1 MPILKVQ
8 ASSSLT
14 CLFQAFRLLRHVASV
29 FPPCVRGMSAADV
42 QAYFKEVIDEMTA
55 EHGKPPTAKQLASV
69 TGLAVNEAADV
80 LATLVPKE
88 QPVKKRKRRQ
98 QPEDPAQED
107 PAQEESVKEPAPPSE
122 VPETAEAE
130 APVDL
135 GTPPLLPDNQLGDSS
150 VYPTPDNTSES
161 PEVKSTLRGT
171 SQMCGPQFLVCFK
184 MFSHMSPVF
193 CNPRSLDMLMAAQR
207 FHKGN
212 SQTEITELDSSAE
225 ESLALDFAL
234 CMVSCTVHTGLQVYL
249 VAHVFECHGGSCFF
263 STWHGGS
270 CFFNMSWW
278 FMVFQHVMVVHGF
291 STCHGGS
298 CVSM

>member
-88 QPVKKRKRRQ
+88 PPVKKRKRRQ

-107 PAQEESVKEPAPPSE
+107 PAQEEPVKEPAPPSE
-122 VPETAEAE
+122 VPSCSLSSGGFGN
-130 APVDL
+130 APFTTRQPAGRPQCV
-135 GTPPLLPDNQLGDSS
+135 P
-150 VYPTPDNTSES
+150 YP
-161 PEVKSTLRGT
+161 
-171 SQMCGPQFLVCFK
+171 
-184 MFSHMSPVF
+184 
-193 CNPRSLDMLMAAQR
+193 
-207 FHKGN
+207 
-212 SQTEITELDSSAE
+212 
-225 ESLALDFAL
+225 
-234 CMVSCTVHTGLQVYL
+234 
-249 VAHVFECHGGSCFF
+249 
-263 STWHGGS
+263 
-270 CFFNMSWW
+270 
-278 FMVFQHVMVVHGF
+278 
-291 STCHGGS
+291 
-298 CVSM
+298 

>member
-1 MPILKVQ
+1 M
-8 ASSSLT
+8 
-14 CLFQAFRLLRHVASV
+14 FQAFRLLRHVASV
-29 FPPCVRGMSAADV
+29 FPPCVRGMSVADV

-130 APVDL
+130 AVPSPAVDL

-150 VYPTPDNTSES
+150 VYPPPDNTSES

-249 VAHVFECHGGSCFF
+249 VAHVF
-263 STWHGGS
+263 
-270 CFFNMSWW
+270 
-278 FMVFQHVMVVHGF
+278 
-291 STCHGGS
+291 
-298 CVSM
+298 